1 MAPRCKSDHPY
12 IDRALQIVK
21 HLQGGLNSF
30 DPIADLDSL
39 HRRWI
44 QVVLAYLKSVK
55 AMCQS
60 MVLVGDVQHD
70 YRSLSF

>member
-1 MAPRCKSDHPY
+1 
-12 IDRALQIVK
+12 
-21 HLQGGLNSF
+21 
-30 DPIADLDSL
+30 
-39 HRRWI
+39 
-44 QVVLAYLKSVK
+44 VVLAYLKSVK